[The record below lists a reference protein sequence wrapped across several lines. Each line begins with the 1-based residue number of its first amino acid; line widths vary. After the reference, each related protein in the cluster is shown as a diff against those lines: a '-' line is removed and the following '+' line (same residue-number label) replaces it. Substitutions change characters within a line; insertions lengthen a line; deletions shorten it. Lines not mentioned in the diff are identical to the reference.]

1 MGKPSWT
8 NLSSE
13 ASRASPPSAVALLR
27 RTGVRGICGKAKR
40 NCAEAN
46 PAFHPPKQ
54 VITEDGRTGHPGEG
68 E

>member
-13 ASRASPPSAVALLR
+13 ASRAS
-27 RTGVRGICGKAKR
+27 VRGICGKAKR